1 MLAYQLR
8 GLYAVAA
15 EIGEDVNN
23 PEGGL
28 SLDTPEDDII
38 EIIVD
43 CANGVPHRL
52 GIEDPAILTERQRER
67 VLECFYEAARR
78 TKQGD

>member
-1 MLAYQLR
+1 MLAWQLTK
-8 GLYAVAA
+8 LYKVAA

-28 SLDTPEDDII
+28 TLDTPEDDIV

-43 CANGVPHRL
+43 CANGSAHKA
-52 GIEDPAILTERQRER
+52 GIEDPQLLTERQRER
-67 VLECFYEAARR
+67 VLECFYEAARK
-78 TKQGD
+78 TAP

>member
-1 MLAYQLR
+1 MFAWQLTK
-8 GLYAVAA
+8 LYKVAA

-28 SLDTPEDDII
+28 TLETPDDEII

-43 CANGVPHRL
+43 CANGSVHRA
-52 GIEDPAILTERQRER
+52 GIEDPELLTQHQRER
-67 VLECFYEAARR
+67 VLECFFEAARR
-78 TKQGD
+78 TAP